1 MILENMPHLRI
12 ETNVKSRD
20 IGDMQKCVEEFQEEF
35 QKIIGKPDQYVA
47 VTLIPD
53 VAMTMGKD
61 ANVPTAQA
69 TLTSIGKLGIE
80 ENKNISAGL
89 FPIINNK
96 LKVESDKCYIIFN
109 DVKTSDVGYKGT
121 TFHEILGK

>member
-1 MILENMPHLRI
+1 MPHLRI
-12 ETNVKSRD
+12 ETNVKASD

-47 VTLIPD
+47 MTIIPD

-61 ANVPTAQA
+61 AKVPTAQA
-69 TLTSIGKLGIE
+69 TLTSIGKLGVE
-80 ENKNISAGL
+80 ENKKISAAL
-89 FPIINNK
+89 SPIVFSK
-96 LKVESDKCYIIFN
+96 LKVESDKCYIIFD

-121 TFHEILGK
+121 TFHEILGR

>member
-1 MILENMPHLRI
+1 MPHLRI
-12 ETNVKSRD
+12 ETNVKAAD
-20 IGDMQKCVEEFQEEF
+20 IGDMQTCVEEFQDEF

-47 VTLIPD
+47 VTIVPN

-61 ANVPTAQA
+61 SKVPTAQA
-69 TLTSIGKLGIE
+69 TLTSIGKLGVE
-80 ENKNISAGL
+80 ENKKISAAL
-89 FPIINNK
+89 FPIITKK